1 MATKLSRI
9 MLHDPLIT
17 WPCEIRGSLS
27 GGGGSAHKRLS
38 RHQLLAVVLLIQD
51 GVHIAIFLFSSE
63 Y

>member
-9 MLHDPLIT
+9 MLHDPLIK

>member
-1 MATKLSRI
+1 
-9 MLHDPLIT
+9 MLHDPLIK

-38 RHQLLAVVLLIQD
+38 RHQLLVVVLLIQD
-51 GVHIAIFLFSSE
+51 GAHIAIFLFSSE

>member
-1 MATKLSRI
+1 